1 MRTCSLKSIRPAPC
15 RRSGPEP
22 LRWTHAGSS
31 ATASRRIRP
40 GAARPAQRG
49 GWAPRCSDCWLFLA
63 ASALVAGL
71 GGLATASNVN
81 GWYATA
87 DKAPVVAAE
96 LGVRAGLDGPVHR
109 HGRGGVAGLAQPR
122 RRARA
127 ALTAY
132 GVQLVLN
139 LLWTP
144 VFFGLYP
151 VLGTPALWIAFG
163 IIVALAVAVAVTVLL
178 FGPISRTAGLL
189 MLPYLSWIVFASS
202 LNLWA
207 ALHN

>member
-1 MRTCSLKSIRPAPC
+1 MGTQLLVLL
-15 RRSGPEP
+15 G
-22 LRWTHAGSS
+22 
-31 ATASRRIRP
+31 
-40 GAARPAQRG
+40 
-49 GWAPRCSDCWLFLA
+49 FLA

-87 DKAPVVAAE
+87 DKAPWSPPNWVFGPVWTLLYIAMAVAAWLVWRLRTE
-96 LGVRAGLDGPVHR
+96 GTRP
-109 HGRGGVAGLAQPR
+109 
-122 RRARA
+122 

-132 GVQLVLN
+132 AVQLVLN

-151 VLGTPALWIAFG
+151 LFGSPALWVGFI
-163 IIVALAVAVAVTVLL
+163 IIVALAIAVAVTVLR
-178 FGPISRTAGLL
+178 FGPISLTAGIL
-189 MLPYLSWIVFASS
+189 MLPYLSWLVFASS

-207 ALHN
+207 ALNN

>member
-1 MRTCSLKSIRPAPC
+1 MRSQLL
-15 RRSGPEP
+15 G
-22 LRWTHAGSS
+22 L
-31 ATASRRIRP
+31 
-40 GAARPAQRG
+40 
-49 GWAPRCSDCWLFLA
+49 LVFLA
-63 ASALVAGL
+63 ASAVVAGL
-71 GGLATASNVN
+71 GGLATGRNVN

-87 DKAPVVAAE
+87 DKAPWSPPDLVFGPVWAVLYTAMAVAAW
-96 LGVRAGLDGPVHR
+96 LVW
-109 HGRGGVAGLAQPR
+109 R
-122 RRARA
+122 RRAEGSRA

-151 VLGTPALWIAFG
+151 ALGTPALWIGFLV
-163 IIVALAVAVAVTVLL
+163 IVALAVAVAVTVLR

>member
-1 MRTCSLKSIRPAPC
+1 MQAQQQ
-15 RRSGPEP
+15 P
-22 LRWTHAGSS
+22 LEG
-31 ATASRRIRP
+31 RP
-40 GAARPAQRG
+40 GAPG
-49 GWAPRCSDCWLFLA
+49 GRSRDAGSGSQVIALFVFLG
-63 ASALVAGL
+63 ASALVAAL
-71 GGLATASNVN
+71 GGLATANHVN

-87 DKAPVVAAE
+87 DKAPWSPPNWVFGPVWTLLYTAMAVAAWLVWRKHAE
-96 LGVRAGLDGPVHR
+96 GSRT
-109 HGRGGVAGLAQPR
+109 
-122 RRARA
+122 

-132 GVQLVLN
+132 GLQLVLN

-144 VFFGLYP
+144 AFFALYP

-163 IIVALAVAVAVTVLL
+163 IIVALAVAVAVTVVL

-189 MLPYLSWIVFASS
+189 MLPYLSWIVFAST

>member
-1 MRTCSLKSIRPAPC
+1 MPSDQQALT
-15 RRSGPEP
+15 
-22 LRWTHAGSS
+22 AGSG
-31 ATASRRIRP
+31 RRGHTGGKR
-40 GAARPAQRG
+40 AAGTQLLG
-49 GWAPRCSDCWLFLA
+49 LLGFLA

-81 GWYATA
+81 GWYVAA
-87 DKAPVVAAE
+87 DKAPWSPPNWVFGPVWTILYIAMAVAAW
-96 LGVRAGLDGPVHR
+96 LVW
-109 HGRGGVAGLAQPR
+109 R
-122 RRARA
+122 RRAEGTRP

-132 GVQLVLN
+132 AVQLVLN

-151 VLGTPALWIAFG
+151 ALGTAALWIAFG
-163 IIVALAVAVAVTVLL
+163 IIVALMVAVAATVLL

-189 MLPYLSWIVFASS
+189 MLPYLSWLVFASS

-207 ALHN
+207 ALNN